1 MDILK
6 LINEYKA
13 IEIKEND
20 DPHMFYSLLTIM
32 ILTSVITLLS
42 LFPLLFLPIT
52 YMGTIMFPILIIFVI
67 LFDIP
72 KLTYQALTYKT
83 CRKLYIESK
92 LKKSIYTGPLANV
105 FEVSVIT
112 SPKGTMIKYLREQI
126 IANKGLPCRIIL
138 NHIKK
143 HKIFEAKRIKDLNKK
158 HEEEEK
164 IEINSML
171 IKENTITGKN
181 LQFLNEI

>member
-6 LINEYKA
+6 LINEYKK

-20 DPHMFYSLLTIM
+20 DPYLFYVILTTIL
-32 ILTSVITLLS
+32 LTSVIMLLS
-42 LFPLLFLPIT
+42 LFSLSFLPIT
-52 YMGTIMFPILIIFVI
+52 YIGNIMFPILTIFVI
-67 LFDIP
+67 FFDIP
-72 KLTYQALTYKT
+72 KLTYQVLTYKT

-92 LKKSIYTGPLANV
+92 LKKSIYIGPLANV
-105 FEVSVIT
+105 LEVSVIT

-126 IANKGLPCRIIL
+126 IANKGLPCCIIL

-143 HKIFEAKRIKDLNKK
+143 HKIFEAKRIKDLKKK
-158 HEEEEK
+158 HQEEEK